1 MLLSMCRASSETFCV
16 CSKICYFSAAPSVPI
31 GVIVQ
36 SSLVETFLRITGVDK
51 PHRPKSLWGC
61 LQGYKFFID
70 FMTVKTSN
78 WLLMKHLCAFLFQA
92 FFGALFDGDKEETMN
107 ISSPVQARYVQFN
120 PQEPLNPDDNNLC
133 LRVDIVT
140 CQNGNYTSSKTLY
153 QDKSGRKRHTVFN
166 DFGTYS
172 LKLSSRCDLQLAPN
186 RVYIECNNNG
196 TVIIRGHERDC

>member
-1 MLLSMCRASSETFCV
+1 
-16 CSKICYFSAAPSVPI
+16 
-31 GVIVQ
+31 
-36 SSLVETFLRITGVDK
+36 
-51 PHRPKSLWGC
+51 
-61 LQGYKFFID
+61 
-70 FMTVKTSN
+70 
-78 WLLMKHLCAFLFQA
+78 MKHLCAFLFQA

-172 LKLSSRCDLQLAPN
+172 LKLSSRCDTQLAPN